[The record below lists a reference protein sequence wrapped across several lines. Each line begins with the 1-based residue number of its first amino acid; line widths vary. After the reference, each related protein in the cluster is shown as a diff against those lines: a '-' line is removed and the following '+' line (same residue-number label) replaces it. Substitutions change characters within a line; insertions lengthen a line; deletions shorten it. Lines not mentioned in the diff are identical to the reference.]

1 MQDNQRAQEDPPV
14 LPPVFQPTGVSYW
27 LGTISGRLMVINT
40 AVFLVM
46 SWQSGSLLLPTRDV
60 LLEFGAKDPVGLVH
74 GEFWRFLTPVFVHI
88 GIIHFFFNSM
98 GLYYIG
104 YQLERILGVQW
115 FLIVYL
121 AAGIFGNIASAVF
134 SVSMSAG
141 ASGALFGLLGSGYVL
156 ERIVGRRI
164 EEVTGK
170 RPRRRIYAG
179 MVVINI
185 IFGLMI
191 PGIDNAAHMGGLFT
205 GAILTWVM
213 LHLRPNRLTRR
224 SKPAAWTAIGGLVL
238 LSAAGINAAVDP
250 RLVVSRFEKSAD
262 RARSAEEAIYYLDQA
277 LLILPQDRHL
287 MVEKIKLLLMGPD
300 PHDAISGIR
309 DMASDP
315 GGLEELRRLQRDFQR
330 DGLVR
335 QSKFLEFFLQGESS
349 GQQPI

>member
-1 MQDNQRAQEDPPV
+1 MQDQDRSHEDIPV
-14 LPPVFQPTGVSYW
+14 LPPVFQPAGINYW
-27 LGTISGRLMVINT
+27 LGTISGRLMAINT

-46 SWQSGSLLLPTRDV
+46 SWQSGSLLLPGREV
-60 LLEFGAKDPVGLVH
+60 LLEFGAKDPVGLVQ

-88 GIIHFFFNSM
+88 GMIHFFFNSM

-104 YQLERILGVQW
+104 YQLERILGTRW

-121 AAGIFGNIASAVF
+121 GSGIFGNIASAVS
-134 SVSMSAG
+134 SVAMSAG

-170 RPRRRIYAG
+170 RPRRRVYAG

-205 GAILTWVM
+205 GASLTWAM
-213 LHLRPNRLTRR
+213 LHLRPNRLTYR
-224 SKPAAWTAIGGLVL
+224 SKPYAYMMISIL
-238 LSAAGINAAVDP
+238 LALSLAGIKAATDP
-250 RLVVSRFEKSAD
+250 GFVVSRFEKAAD
-262 RARSAEEAIYYLDQA
+262 RAHSAQEGVYYIEQA
-277 LLILPQDRHL
+277 LLIMPRDRHL
-287 MVEKIKLLLMGPD
+287 MAEKVKLLLMSSD
-300 PHDAISGIR
+300 PHDAISEIR
-309 DMASDP
+309 NLAADP
-315 GGLEELRRLQRDFQR
+315 EGLEELRRLQRDFQR

-335 QSKFLEFFLQGESS
+335 QSKFLEFFLQEDSS
-349 GQQPI
+349 AKPI